1 MCQVVVNPHALVFSD
16 FAKAFCSGSDT
27 RPCKLQLSEEREG
40 RFRFVARF
48 ANGVLQL
55 VRLRLATENYSLSC
69 MARLKRYFGLL
80 KATFK
85 SWSEHK
91 APRLGAALAFYTIF
105 AIAPLFVIVLAIVSF
120 FFGEVAAREQL
131 FTELRQLVGEE
142 GGRALE
148 SVVVAGKDS
157 GLATRATIIAVG
169 TLFIGATGVFVQLQ
183 DSLNT
188 VWNLRG
194 KSGRPIRRFVRIR
207 LVSFAMV
214 LAIGFLLLVS
224 LVISAALVALGKYL
238 NEWIP
243 GQEVF
248 WQVVNFVISIG
259 VVTLLFAMIFKIMPD
274 AHIAWHDVWIG
285 ALLTAVLFAFGKW
298 LLGLY
303 LGRSSVASVYG
314 AAGSLVVILMWV
326 YYSAQILLFGAEFT
340 RLYAIECGAKVRAEE
355 GMEFVTL
362 QETKGPDTAVPS
374 HQAKT

>member
-1 MCQVVVNPHALVFSD
+1 
-16 FAKAFCSGSDT
+16 
-27 RPCKLQLSEEREG
+27 
-40 RFRFVARF
+40 
-48 ANGVLQL
+48 
-55 VRLRLATENYSLSC
+55 

>member
-16 FAKAFCSGSDT
+16 FIEAFCSGSDT

>member
-1 MCQVVVNPHALVFSD
+1 
-16 FAKAFCSGSDT
+16 
-27 RPCKLQLSEEREG
+27 SEEREG

-157 GLATRATIIAVG
+157 GLATQATIIAVG

-194 KSGRPIRRFVRIR
+194 
-207 LVSFAMV
+207 
-214 LAIGFLLLVS
+214 
-224 LVISAALVALGKYL
+224 
-238 NEWIP
+238 
-243 GQEVF
+243 
-248 WQVVNFVISIG
+248 
-259 VVTLLFAMIFKIMPD
+259 
-274 AHIAWHDVWIG
+274 
-285 ALLTAVLFAFGKW
+285 
-298 LLGLY
+298 
-303 LGRSSVASVYG
+303 
-314 AAGSLVVILMWV
+314 
-326 YYSAQILLFGAEFT
+326 
-340 RLYAIECGAKVRAEE
+340 
-355 GMEFVTL
+355 
-362 QETKGPDTAVPS
+362 
-374 HQAKT
+374 